1 MMLQGSSTPANG
13 ARLPKADRGL
23 EWLRCPDPSAAVSRF
38 EGACGTC
45 EWQVSLTGADCVESL
60 ERRWLA
66 ALHAAG
72 ISPESTVFRR
82 VFCSDD
88 VMDSP
93 RIEEFSCAYP
103 GGVSVI
109 GQKPLAGGNCA
120 IWSYHITDNRQP
132 VAGQGGG
139 RCFTVRRGALRHVW
153 LSGMHDATARDPH
166 AQAQAV
172 LENHNRQLAAHGMT
186 LEDNVIRTWWF
197 VRDIDADYQGLVDAR
212 REVFQRH
219 GLTEDTHYIASTGIA
234 GGHPHPGALLSLDSY
249 AIHGLQPS
257 QVSYISA
264 PEFLGPT
271 HMYGVTFERATSVS
285 YSDRTH
291 VFLSG
296 TASIDPLGDIVHP
309 GDVLRQLDRTIEN
322 IEALLAAANA
332 GLRDLSMILVY
343 LRDPA
348 DGSAVERKVRERFG
362 NLPMIVLHAPVCRPG
377 WLVEIE
383 GIACISSG
391 KNDFP
396 DF

>member
-1 MMLQGSSTPANG
+1 MLQGSSTPANG
-13 ARLPKADRGL
+13 VRLSKADRGM

-38 EGACGTC
+38 EGDGGTC
-45 EWQVSLTGADCVESL
+45 EWQVSLTDAECAESL
-60 ERRWLA
+60 ENRWLA

-72 ISPESTVFRR
+72 ISPQSTVFRR
-82 VFCSDD
+82 VFCSDE

-93 RIEEFSCAYP
+93 QIEAFSRAYP

-109 GQKPLAGGNCA
+109 GQKPLAGGNYA
-120 IWSYHITDNRQP
+120 IWSYHITDNSQP
-132 VAGQGGG
+132 VTGLGAAHS
-139 RCFTVRRGALRHVW
+139 FTVRRGALRHVW
-153 LSGMHDATARDPH
+153 LSGLHDATARDPY
-166 AQAQAV
+166 AQAHAV

-234 GGHPHPGALLSLDSY
+234 GGHPYPGALLSLDSY

-257 QVSYISA
+257 QVAYISA
-264 PEFLGPT
+264 TEFLGPT
-271 HMYGVTFERATSVS
+271 HMYGVTFERATSVT

-322 IEALLAAANA
+322 IEALLAAAHA

-348 DGSAVERKVRERFG
+348 DGAAVERKVRERFG
-362 NLPMIVLHAPVCRPG
+362 SLPMIVLHAPVCRPG

-383 GIACISSG
+383 GIACISSDR
-391 KNDFP
+391 NDFP